1 MHLRSFKHLPRITKT
16 RSWVRSSH
24 RRCSIRKRVLRNFA
38 KFIGKHLSQSLFFNK
53 YAGPRPG
60 SESLAQKFSSEF
72 CEISKNTFF
81 TEHPRETTSVP
92 LRLLLFIRRQPV
104 TKVNLLHL
112 QQIFNPFHVL
122 VSFYTP

>member
-24 RRCSIRKRVLRNFA
+24 RRCSIRNFA